1 VSSKN
6 SHGALRAGTGR
17 LEKSCY
23 IPHKGPPDT
32 AEIRLQ
38 ACLALV
44 MLRAY
49 KGGLQET
56 FMARVTVEDCVEQV
70 PNRFELILLAAQRS
84 RMIREGSP
92 LTVDRDNDKD
102 PVVSLREIADR
113 TVDLKLVKESLIS
126 DLQEVRP
133 GEEEER
139 EADRIA
145 LQTAPVATEEDVM
158 RAYQA
163 ELESGRDDRM

>member
-1 VSSKN
+1 
-6 SHGALRAGTGR
+6 
-17 LEKSCY
+17 
-23 IPHKGPPDT
+23 
-32 AEIRLQ
+32 
-38 ACLALV
+38 
-44 MLRAY
+44 
-49 KGGLQET
+49 
-56 FMARVTVEDCVEQV
+56 MARVTVEDCVEQV
-70 PNRFELILLAAQRS
+70 PNRFELILLAAQRA

-102 PVVSLREIADR
+102 PVVSLREIAEKS
-113 TVDLKLVKESLIS
+113 VDLKIVKESLVA

-145 LQTAPVATEEDVM
+145 LESAPTATEEDVM

>member
-1 VSSKN
+1 
-6 SHGALRAGTGR
+6 
-17 LEKSCY
+17 
-23 IPHKGPPDT
+23 
-32 AEIRLQ
+32 
-38 ACLALV
+38 
-44 MLRAY
+44 
-49 KGGLQET
+49 
-56 FMARVTVEDCVEQV
+56 MARVTVEDCVEQV
-70 PNRFELILLAAQRS
+70 PNRFDLILLAAQRA

-102 PVVSLREIADR
+102 PVIALREIADQS
-113 TVDLKLVKESLIS
+113 VDLKVVKESLIS

-139 EADRIA
+139 EADRLA
-145 LQTAPVATEEDVM
+145 LQTAPAATEEDVM

>member
-1 VSSKN
+1 
-6 SHGALRAGTGR
+6 
-17 LEKSCY
+17 
-23 IPHKGPPDT
+23 
-32 AEIRLQ
+32 
-38 ACLALV
+38 
-44 MLRAY
+44 
-49 KGGLQET
+49 
-56 FMARVTVEDCVEQV
+56 MARVTVEDCVDKV
-70 PNRFELILLAAQRS
+70 SNRFDLILLAAQRA

-102 PVVSLREIADR
+102 PVVSLREIADESI
-113 TVDLKLVKESLIS
+113 DLKVVKESLLAE
-126 DLQEVRP
+126 LQEVRP

-145 LQTAPVATEEDVM
+145 LQSGPAATEEDVM